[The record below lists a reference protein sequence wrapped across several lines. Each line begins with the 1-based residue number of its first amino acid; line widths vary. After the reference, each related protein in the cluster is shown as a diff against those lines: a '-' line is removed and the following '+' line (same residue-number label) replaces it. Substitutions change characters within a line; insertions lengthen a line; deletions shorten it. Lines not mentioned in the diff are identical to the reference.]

1 MDCCCCCCRRQV
13 LWECRGQQQSSS
25 WILIS
30 PPSFTRRRSI
40 SSHTLQRSS
49 SLLSSSALT
58 ICTDFQTR
66 ISVRQSRRRRKKQHC
81 GGDGAAAAVRKS
93 LGPYSD
99 YSNSN
104 NSSRNVPDTSESLE
118 LKERQQQQEEGGGAG
133 AGLPQ
138 LLLQERRSGIV
149 VSRYRVDKQS
159 GSWCKESSESIDSS
173 SSVAG
178 EFFMQEEEEDHAQ
191 DLGLPFQVPQN
202 LRNFF
207 LPSGFPDS
215 VSDDYMPYMLWQFP
229 TNVTGW
235 ICSTLVTSSLL
246 KAVGIG
252 GDGSS
257 AAAAAAAIKWVSKD
271 GLGTVGRLFI
281 GGRFGSLFDEDPKQW
296 RMYAD
301 FIGSAGSIFE
311 LATPL
316 APGAFLLLA
325 SLGNLTKATAK
336 GLKDPSFRVIQN
348 HFAVSENVGDVA
360 AKEEVWGVAGQL
372 VGLAFGVL
380 LLRTPGV
387 STSYWELVATWACI
401 RSLHLWLRYQT
412 LGVLCFSTI
421 NYKRAVILIE
431 AHLSGIPLPGWEEC
445 NLAEQLLVPR
455 FFLKPQ
461 IRVGRSLEELFGP
474 SPSKLKVEELLSLY
488 QLEKHVLVLHPN
500 PLHGLEARILLK
512 EGASNM
518 TLLRGL
524 YQACWLLQQK
534 PQSSGDSTA
543 SLHLGAAGNGN
554 SRCDMKDQQ
563 EQLRRSVEVLQQ
575 DFNVFVQGMQ
585 EQGWEMPL
593 EELLF
598 TVNPEKFTNFSAQD
612 FLKASYSISPRNID
626 KRNIGISKFFKP
638 TRHKEKAPRN

>member
-1 MDCCCCCCRRQV
+1 MDCCCCCCHRQV
-13 LWECRGQQQSSS
+13 LWECGGEQQSSS

-30 PPSFTRRRSI
+30 PPSSTRRRSL
-40 SSHTLQRSS
+40 SSHTLQHSS
-49 SLLSSSALT
+49 SLLSSSSSSSSALT
-58 ICTDFQTR
+58 ICTGFQTR
-66 ISVRQSRRRRKKQHC
+66 ISVRRSRRRKKQHC

-104 NSSRNVPDTSESLE
+104 NSSRNVPDTSESF
-118 LKERQQQQEEGGGAG
+118 
-133 AGLPQ
+133 
-138 LLLQERRSGIV
+138 
-149 VSRYRVDKQS
+149 
-159 GSWCKESSESIDSS
+159 SESIDSS

-178 EFFMQEEEEDHAQ
+178 EFFMQEEENHAQ

-372 VGLAFGVL
+372 VGLAFG
-380 LLRTPGV
+380 RTPGV

-431 AHLSGIPLPGWEEC
+431 AHLSGTPLPGCEEC

-461 IRVGRSLEELFGP
+461 IRVGCSLEELFGP

-488 QLEKHVLVLHPN
+488 QLEKYVLVLHPN

-524 YQACWLLQQK
+524 YQACWLLWQK
-534 PQSSGDSTA
+534 PQSSGDSTT

-585 EQGWEMPL
+585 EQGWEVSKL
-593 EELLF
+593 
-598 TVNPEKFTNFSAQD
+598 V
-612 FLKASYSISPRNID
+612 LKIPDN
-626 KRNIGISKFFKP
+626 
-638 TRHKEKAPRN
+638 

>member
-1 MDCCCCCCRRQV
+1 MDCCRCCCRRQV
-13 LWECRGQQQSSS
+13 LWECGGQQQSSS

-30 PPSFTRRRSI
+30 PPSSTRRRSL

-49 SLLSSSALT
+49 SLLSSSSSALT
-58 ICTDFQTR
+58 ICTGFQTR
-66 ISVRQSRRRRKKQHC
+66 ISVRRTRRRRKKQHC

-104 NSSRNVPDTSESLE
+104 NSSRNVPDTSESF
-118 LKERQQQQEEGGGAG
+118 
-133 AGLPQ
+133 
-138 LLLQERRSGIV
+138 
-149 VSRYRVDKQS
+149 
-159 GSWCKESSESIDSS
+159 SESIDSS

-178 EFFMQEEEEDHAQ
+178 EFFMQEEEDHAQ

-372 VGLAFGVL
+372 VGLAFG
-380 LLRTPGV
+380 RTPGV

-431 AHLSGIPLPGWEEC
+431 AHLSGTPLPGLEEC

-461 IRVGRSLEELFGP
+461 IRVGCSLEELFGP

-488 QLEKHVLVLHPN
+488 QLEKYVLVLHLN

-524 YQACWLLQQK
+524 YQACWLLRQK
-534 PQSSGDSTA
+534 PPSSGDSTT

-575 DFNVFVQGMQ
+575 DFNEFVQGMQ

-626 KRNIGISKFFKP
+626 KRNIGIFKFLQTNQTQRKSSKKP
-638 TRHKEKAPRN
+638 MKQIQQFMRKDNNPHKKSGSHSSFPSSLIGPRILITPTLDFEK